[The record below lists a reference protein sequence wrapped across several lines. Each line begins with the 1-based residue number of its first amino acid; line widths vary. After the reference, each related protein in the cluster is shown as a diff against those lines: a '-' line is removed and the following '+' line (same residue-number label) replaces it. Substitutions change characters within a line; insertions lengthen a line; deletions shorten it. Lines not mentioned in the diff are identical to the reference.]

1 MKVNGPGPE
10 PRDPGAVEF
19 DVVPL
24 GRRGRRLDP
33 GLIAVAVAVVLV
45 GAAILQPWGGGA
57 LPSLAVASPALGSPA
72 VASGA
77 LPARHS
83 ASPSAASTI
92 PAAQAAADL
101 LILDPASNAQHWGVA
116 LGAGSGPR
124 GGPAFDANGQ
134 VPVISMSLDGSW
146 SAWAPVQLLPSP
158 TPADGSSS
166 VVAGLKPAEL
176 CQGLPDLPS
185 GAQVVAVTSPG
196 GSRDDVEADGWQV
209 VGWHDEPRDV
219 QPVASMRGL
228 TSDLSGTI
236 TYLEQPGGKPWPDGR
251 YEFRMSGLIGA
262 SISICL
268 GQL

>member
-1 MKVNGPGPE
+1 VGVNGLGPE
-10 PRDPGAVEF
+10 PRDPVAVAF

-33 GLIAVAVAVVLV
+33 GLIAVALAVVFV
-45 GAAILQPWGGGA
+45 GAAILQPWAEGA
-57 LPSLAVASPALGSPA
+57 LPSLAVASPAIGSPA

-83 ASPSAASTI
+83 PSPSAASTV
-92 PAAQAAADL
+92 PAARAAADL
-101 LILDPASNAQHWGVA
+101 LILDPASDAQHWGIA
-116 LGAGSGPR
+116 LGAGSSPH
-124 GGPAFDANGQ
+124 GGPASDANSQ

-158 TPADGSSS
+158 APADGSSS

-196 GSRDDVEADGWQV
+196 GPRDDVVVEGWQV

-228 TSDLSGTI
+228 TTDRSGTI

-251 YEFRMSGLIGA
+251 YEFQMRGLIGA